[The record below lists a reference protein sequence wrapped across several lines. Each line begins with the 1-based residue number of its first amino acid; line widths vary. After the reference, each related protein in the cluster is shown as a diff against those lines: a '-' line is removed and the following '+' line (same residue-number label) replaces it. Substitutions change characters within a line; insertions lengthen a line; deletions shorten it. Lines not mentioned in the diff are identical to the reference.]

1 MTDYSKLAEA
11 LRYCVNARN
20 CEKCAYR
27 IDNNS
32 VKCRVQRV
40 EDAADAIEKLVT
52 LYEKAEMDAT
62 NLTGKLAQAEADIER
77 LKEANEELREKQTY
91 IDHYGDRWMTSA
103 KDVPT
108 SAYEHGYADG
118 RDESE
123 AQLPKRGEWVKGSD
137 GLYHCSECG
146 KTAPYLDAFDGV
158 IQYWEPLFFCNN
170 CGAKMIGEQNVE

>member
-1 MTDYSKLAEA
+1 MASNYEQLVEA
-11 LRYCVNARN
+11 LRYCKVDYCSSCLGCPMYADYDGSGCLN
-20 CEKCAYR
+20 EMH
-27 IDNNS
+27 D
-32 VKCRVQRV
+32 
-40 EDAADAIEKLVT
+40 DAADAIERFVS

-118 RDESE
+118 WDE
-123 AQLPKRGEWVKGSD
+123 AM
-137 GLYHCSECG
+137 
-146 KTAPYLDAFDGV
+146 
-158 IQYWEPLFFCNN
+158 
-170 CGAKMIGEQNVE
+170 AKMEVQDA